1 MPQSTTVADRTKV
14 DRYRRDNACHEL
26 TSHQKQLIFD
36 HLELAS
42 MQAKRHRRKGVDPA
56 DLQQVAY
63 VGLVSAARRYEPEKG
78 DFPAFASVTISGE
91 LKKYFRDRA
100 WSVRPPRRIQ
110 ELKPVVT
117 ADVQEDRFSASGI
130 TALAQRHSVTNDDIT
145 AVLTSSSCYCADSLD
160 APPPH
165 SDAPRGDMIDNGT
178 DDYARADEVMDLQR
192 SLATLHETDRHLICM
207 RFIDELTQ
215 EQIAERLGTSQM
227 QISRRLRR
235 LMTRL
240 RTTLEAHESEL
251 SHAS

>member
-1 MPQSTTVADRTKV
+1 MPQSTTVADSTKV
-14 DRYRRDNACHEL
+14 ERYPRNNVGHEL
-26 TSHQKQLIFD
+26 TAHQQRLILD
-36 HLELAS
+36 HLELAR
-42 MQAKRHRRKGVDPA
+42 MQSKRHRRKGVDPA

-63 VGLVSAARRYEPEKG
+63 VGLVSAARRYVPEKG
-78 DFPAFASVTISGE
+78 DFAAFASVTISGE

-100 WSVRPPRRIQ
+100 WSVRPPRRVQ

-117 ADVQEDRFSASGI
+117 AEVHDDRFSANDI
-130 TALAQRHSVTNDDIT
+130 TALAERHNASHDDIT

-165 SDAPRGDMIDNGT
+165 SDAPRGDTIDGGS
-178 DDYARADEVMDLQR
+178 DDYARADEVIDLQR
-192 SLATLHETDRHLICM
+192 SLADLQETDRNLICM

-240 RTTLEAHESEL
+240 RGMLESDL
-251 SHAS
+251 PRAS